1 MIDGQLIDDA
11 LRSKALKTRMDLKRI
26 SGGLQRL
33 RRPDSL
39 NAVRHKLASMV
50 DGVWALTVKRLQH
63 VPSTTPVLEDD
74 PRVALVTVNFSTT
87 RYLKLMLATLAEQS
101 ALGLLTR
108 IVIVDNCSRDGGVGF
123 LRELAARVDRIDL
136 VERRHFLSHAHGMR
150 AGVAALRRA
159 DRDLL
164 PGERA
169 NHLLFSDTDVIWR
182 NPDALLHFVA
192 AAFAYDAALTG
203 ELRHVNVQPDIQASL
218 FLTRLDVYDDRRT
231 APLIN
236 DGAPAYRLQR
246 SICDR
251 GLPVVDFPSNHG
263 GYTLHRGRSGVA
275 AAAKHYP
282 GHLYARFQNTNAHF
296 MGVPDGAAIWAA
308 VEGRHADLLT
318 TAAEPLLLDRLADR
332 FAAFGTP
339 FVLPNG

>member
-1 MIDGQLIDDA
+1 MEHA
-11 LRSKALKTRMDLKRI
+11 LRLKTRKTKMDLRLI
-26 SGGLQRL
+26 PSGLQGL
-33 RRPDSL
+33 RRPDL
-39 NAVRHKLASMV
+39 VNAVRHRFASMV

-63 VPSTTPVLEDD
+63 LPPAASVVEDD
-74 PRVALVTVNFSTT
+74 PRVALIAVNFSTT
-87 RYLKLMLATLAEQS
+87 RYLKLLLATLAEQS

-182 NPDALLHFVA
+182 NPDALLHFAA
-192 AAFAYDAALTG
+192 AAFAYDAALAG
-203 ELRHVNVQPDIQASL
+203 EMRHVNVQPDIQASF

-246 SICDR
+246 SIFDR

-282 GHLYARFQNTNAHF
+282 GHPYARFQNTGAHF

-308 VEGRHADLLT
+308 VEGAHAEMLT
-318 TAAEPLLLDRLADR
+318 AEAEPRLLDHLADR
-332 FAAFGTP
+332 FAALGTP
-339 FVLPNG
+339 FVLPSE

>member
-1 MIDGQLIDDA
+1 MDQA
-11 LRSKALKTRMDLKRI
+11 LRLKALKTKMDLKLI
-26 SGGLQRL
+26 PSGLQRL
-33 RRPDSL
+33 RRADL
-39 NAVRHKLASMV
+39 VNAVRHRFASMV

-63 VPSTTPVLEDD
+63 VHPAASVVEDD
-74 PRVALVTVNFSTT
+74 PRVALIAVNFSTT
-87 RYLKLMLATLAEQS
+87 RYLKLLLATLAEQS

-192 AAFAYDAALTG
+192 AAFAYDAALAG
-203 ELRHVNVQPDIQASL
+203 EMRHVNVQPDIQASL

-246 SICDR
+246 SIFDR
-251 GLPVVDFPSNHG
+251 GLPVVDFPTNHG

-282 GHLYARFQNTNAHF
+282 GHPYARVQNNRAHF

-308 VEGRHADLLT
+308 VEGGHAEMLT
-318 TAAEPLLLDRLADR
+318 AEAEPRLLDHLADR
-332 FAAFGTP
+332 FAALGTP

>member
-1 MIDGQLIDDA
+1 
-11 LRSKALKTRMDLKRI
+11 MDLKRI
-26 SGGLQRL
+26 SRRLHRL
-33 RRPDSL
+33 RGADAISALRQ
-39 NAVRHKLASMV
+39 KLASTV
-50 DGVWALTVKRLQH
+50 DGVWAPTVKRLQRA
-63 VPSTTPVLEDD
+63 PSASATFGDD

-87 RYLKLMLATLAEQS
+87 HYLKLMLSTLAEQS

-108 IVIVDNCSRDGGVGF
+108 IVIVDNCSCDGGVGF
-123 LRELAARVDRIDL
+123 LRELASRVDRVDL

-164 PGERA
+164 RGERA

-182 NPDALLHFVA
+182 NADALLLFVA
-192 AAFAYDAALTG
+192 AAFAHDAALAG
-203 ELRHVNVQPDIQASL
+203 EMRHVNLQPDIQASL

-246 SICDR
+246 SIIDR
-251 GLPVVDFPSNHG
+251 GLPVVDFPANHG

-275 AAAKHYP
+275 AAAKYYP
-282 GHLYARFQNTNAHF
+282 GHPYACVQNNRAHF

-308 VEGRHADLLT
+308 VEGAHTDLLT
-318 TAAEPLLLDRLADR
+318 AEAEPLLLDRLADR
-332 FAAFGTP
+332 FSTLGTP
-339 FVLPNG
+339 FILPGE